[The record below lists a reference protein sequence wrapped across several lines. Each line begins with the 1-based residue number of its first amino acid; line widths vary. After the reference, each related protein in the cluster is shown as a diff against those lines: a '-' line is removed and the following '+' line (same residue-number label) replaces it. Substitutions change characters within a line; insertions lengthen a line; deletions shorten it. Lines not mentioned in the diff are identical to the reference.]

1 VQAVL
6 VEVLQV
12 PQVVVA
18 VLAEVLQA
26 VEDLDH
32 LVEAEGGLY
41 EKILIRYDKSVV
53 DFIGNVYRM
62 GSS

>member
-1 VQAVL
+1 VL
-6 VEVLQV
+6 LVVVLQV
-12 PQVVVA
+12 LQVVVV

-26 VEDLDH
+26 VEDLAH

-41 EKILIRYDKSVV
+41 EKIPIRHDKSVV